1 MTTGTSPSTDAGYQ
15 RSLEVHRQIE
25 ALYPHIEQ
33 ATAYFRGVMPV
44 DSALPRPPET
54 ISGVTLDPLVCALA
68 IKAATTKR
76 ALLAVCELG
85 DGDNALALARVLLEN
100 ACLLEWLIR
109 GDGRRRLEAYAMFI
123 SVQAERV
130 VQTVHRHHDR
140 FIASGAESEP
150 KSDPFHRGVWKYV
163 FGDKRSY
170 RPTWELD
177 RATGKVEPVTVHDVF
192 KEIAG
197 GQPSFEHDV
206 LYGAI
211 GSDVVHS
218 GPYSLSRILA
228 LMGEQQTFVLKPMPA
243 VEACTIALA
252 SSNTAM
258 FLVLDS
264 LTQYVGLDLSVELG
278 KLKAQAQADPYAV
291 AASQQNDGS

>member
-1 MTTGTSPSTDAGYQ
+1 MDATRDAALFLHSTPDADDRWFSRYVFFKEGLNAPSDAEERSPRFCDGRRTTMMTTGTSPSTDAGYQ

-44 DSALPRPPET
+44 DSALPRPPGT

-109 GDGRRRLEAYAMFI
+109 GDGQRRLEAYAMFI

-130 VQTVHRHHDR
+130 VQTVDRHHHR
-140 FIASGAESEP
+140 FIASGAESKP
-150 KSDPFHRGVWKYV
+150 KSDPFHRSVWK
-163 FGDKRSY
+163 
-170 RPTWELD
+170 
-177 RATGKVEPVTVHDVF
+177 
-192 KEIAG
+192 
-197 GQPSFEHDV
+197 
-206 LYGAI
+206 
-211 GSDVVHS
+211 
-218 GPYSLSRILA
+218 
-228 LMGEQQTFVLKPMPA
+228 
-243 VEACTIALA
+243 
-252 SSNTAM
+252 
-258 FLVLDS
+258 
-264 LTQYVGLDLSVELG
+264 
-278 KLKAQAQADPYAV
+278 
-291 AASQQNDGS
+291 